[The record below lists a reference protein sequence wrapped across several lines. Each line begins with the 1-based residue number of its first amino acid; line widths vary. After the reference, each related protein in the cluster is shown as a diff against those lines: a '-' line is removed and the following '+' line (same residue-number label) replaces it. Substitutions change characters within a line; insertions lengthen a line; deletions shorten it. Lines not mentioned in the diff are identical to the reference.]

1 VKQRR
6 NTPMTFEN
14 SMLRT
19 ATLCLIALGAIM
31 VYSASSG
38 TSLLS
43 HGDSFYF
50 LKRYVASAVLGLVAL
65 SLMSR
70 FGLEGLRR
78 IAPTLLAVS
87 FAGLVLVLLPG
98 FGLEVNGARRWVG
111 AGPLQIQ
118 PSELAKLALVL
129 YAAGMIAAR
138 PERARS
144 LHGARPLLLVAAT
157 MSALVVLEPDMGTAI
172 VICLTLG
179 AMLVVGGIKI
189 RHLVGLVGALA
200 ILALV
205 FSLSEPYRRARL
217 VAFLNPWADTTGT
230 GFQSVQAMIA
240 IGSGGFSGVGLG
252 ESVQKLFYLPEA
264 HTDMILAVIGEE
276 LGLAGISLVLFLYGM
291 IAYAGLSAARKA
303 RDLHSKLVA
312 AGITSVIVLQA
323 TINFFAVLGV
333 LPLTGVPLPF
343 ISYGNSNLIV
353 LLAGMGVLINIAQ
366 RGPARARSSEK
377 APPKRRR
384 RQPRLKLVQGG
395 KHGRR
400 RETGRDAARGASAD
414 RKRSARATGPLLAI
428 RKLADAKDR
437 DRSRRD
443 GRPRRAGARDRR
455 RAAS

>member
-1 VKQRR
+1 
-6 NTPMTFEN
+6 
-14 SMLRT
+14 
-19 ATLCLIALGAIM
+19 
-31 VYSASSG
+31 
-38 TSLLS
+38 
-43 HGDSFYF
+43 
-50 LKRYVASAVLGLVAL
+50 
-65 SLMSR
+65 
-70 FGLEGLRR
+70 
-78 IAPTLLAVS
+78 
-87 FAGLVLVLLPG
+87 
-98 FGLEVNGARRWVG
+98 
-111 AGPLQIQ
+111 
-118 PSELAKLALVL
+118 
-129 YAAGMIAAR
+129 
-138 PERARS
+138 
-144 LHGARPLLLVAAT
+144 
-157 MSALVVLEPDMGTAI
+157 VVLEPDMGTAI

-343 ISYGNSNLIV
+343 ISYGNSNLVV
-353 LLAGMGVLINIAQ
+353 LLAGMGILINIAQ
-366 RGPARARSSEK
+366 REAPARARPGEK
-377 APPKRRR
+377 GTPKRRR

-395 KHGRR
+395 KPGRR
-400 RETGRDAARGASAD
+400 RETGRAAARGASAD

>member
-1 VKQRR
+1 
-6 NTPMTFEN
+6 MTFEN

-50 LKRYVASAVLGLVAL
+50 LKRYAASAVLGLIAL

-98 FGLEVNGARRWVG
+98 FGVQANGAQRWIG
-111 AGPLQIQ
+111 AGPLQVQ

-129 YAAGMIAAR
+129 YAASMIADR

-144 LHGARPLLLVAAT
+144 LGDARPLLLVAAT
-157 MSALVVLEPDMGTAI
+157 MAALVVLEPDMGTAI

-189 RHLVGLVGALA
+189 RHLLALVGALA
-200 ILALV
+200 FLALV
-205 FSLSEPYRRARL
+205 FSIIEPYRRARL
-217 VAFLNPWADTTGT
+217 VAFLNPWADKQGT

-276 LGLAGISLVLFLYGM
+276 LGLAGISVVLFLYGM

-303 RDLHSKLVA
+303 RDLHAKLVA

-323 TINFFAVLGV
+323 TTNFFAVLGV

-343 ISYGNSNLIV
+343 ISYGNSNLVV
-353 LLAGMGVLINIAQ
+353 LLAGMGILINIAQ
-366 RGPARARSSEK
+366 REAPARARTGEK
-377 APPKRRR
+377 GTPKRR

-395 KHGRR
+395 KHARR
-400 RETGRDAARGASAD
+400 RQTGRDAARAPRAG

-455 RAAS
+455 RAAG